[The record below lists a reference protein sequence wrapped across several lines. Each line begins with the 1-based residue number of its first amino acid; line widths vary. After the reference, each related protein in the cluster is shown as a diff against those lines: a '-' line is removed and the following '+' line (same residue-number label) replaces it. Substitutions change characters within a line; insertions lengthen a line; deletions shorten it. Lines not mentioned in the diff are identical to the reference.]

1 MIKQIDHV
9 IGDLQKQV
17 THFRRGAGK
26 PICVAVV
33 GVNHAPYT
41 VGYEGERAFKTDGKS
56 NRHPAQEAAEA
67 MRRLRAEAAPSFN
80 EFIILPYAATNEPPF
95 LSRGS
100 TPRRHR
106 RTTVRHLC
114 VSAVNTRV
122 AFD

>member
-1 MIKQIDHV
+1 MIKQIDRV

-17 THFRRGAGK
+17 THFRRGAGN

-56 NRHPAQEAAEA
+56 NRHPAQEVAEA

-95 LSRGS
+95 PFAWVNAAQTSQDYGAALVRISREYES
-100 TPRRHR
+100 R
-106 RTTVRHLC
+106 
-114 VSAVNTRV
+114 
-122 AFD
+122 F